1 MFVYCSKCGHIQ
13 KMNRQQNCSVCDNE
27 LQQVPEKYL
36 SANKNLF
43 QSQEARELFIE
54 EVIVTNSSYNN
65 EIAKNRN
72 IILNEKEQQ
81 HRKEVEEKVRKYKES
96 KPTCKCPVCGSTN
109 LSAISNVG
117 KFVKISLIGVWGA
130 GDLGKQRRCN
140 SCGHKF

>member
-1 MFVYCSKCGHIQ
+1 MFSYCPKCGYILKQ
-13 KMNRQQNCSVCDNE
+13 DTKKNCPVCDDE
-27 LQQVPEKYL
+27 LKQVPDKYL
-36 SANKNLF
+36 SPSKNLF

-54 EVIVTNSSYNN
+54 EVIKTDLSYNN
-65 EIAKNRN
+65 ELAEKRK
-72 IILNEKEQQ
+72 IILKEKEQKHYQ
-81 HRKEVEEKVRKYKES
+81 EVEEKVQHYKNT